1 MYSMNM
7 RVLDL
12 GENKFVGSLPAA
24 MIENGYSSL
33 VVLNL
38 RSNKLHGDIP
48 DELCALNNLQILD
61 LADNNL
67 SGTIPR
73 CFQNFSAMVVV
84 PISDGSI
91 EWIDIVNYGRYI
103 DSSFLVT
110 KGREEEYSKILGLV
124 ISMDLSANAISGEMP
139 EELTSLISL
148 RYLNISGNL
157 LTGRIP
163 SKIGNMGR
171 LESLDLSKNHLFGV
185 IPASMTRMTFLNH
198 LNVSYNNLT
207 GRIPESTQLQS
218 LDQSGF
224 VGNELCG
231 PPLIKNCSASKVIP
245 LPPTVEQERGY
256 DFLEDKWF
264 YLSLGLGFAVGFWTI
279 LGSLLVN
286 LPWSFAFSRYL
297 NSIVL
302 KLYAVINC

>member
-1 MYSMNM
+1 
-7 RVLDL
+7 
-12 GENKFVGSLPAA
+12 
-24 MIENGYSSL
+24 
-33 VVLNL
+33 
-38 RSNKLHGDIP
+38 
-48 DELCALNNLQILD
+48 
-61 LADNNL
+61 
-67 SGTIPR
+67 
-73 CFQNFSAMVVV
+73 
-84 PISDGSI
+84 
-91 EWIDIVNYGRYI
+91 
-103 DSSFLVT
+103 
-110 KGREEEYSKILGLV
+110 
-124 ISMDLSANAISGEMP
+124 
-139 EELTSLISL
+139 
-148 RYLNISGNL
+148 
-157 LTGRIP
+157 
-163 SKIGNMGR
+163 MGR

-207 GRIPESTQLQS
+207 GWIPESTQLQS

-286 LPWSFAFSRYL
+286 LPRSFAFSRYL
-297 NSIVL
+297 NSVVL